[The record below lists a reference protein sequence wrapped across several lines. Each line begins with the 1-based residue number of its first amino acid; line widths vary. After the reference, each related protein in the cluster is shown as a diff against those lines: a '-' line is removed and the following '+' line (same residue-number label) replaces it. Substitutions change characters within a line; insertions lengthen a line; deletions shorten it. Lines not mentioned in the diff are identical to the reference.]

1 MNPILRKL
9 KTLFLGNTLAQII
22 TILSIPIISRL
33 YSPENFADLA
43 VVSALVIILA
53 NISSLR
59 LDLIIPL
66 SKQEEINSLASFG
79 LIFSFIF
86 NISLATLILIYNFK
100 SIYYFIPLGSFFL
113 SVYFIANAISV
124 KNGDLKKINK
134 FKLFQCLNMNFTQLF
149 LGVFGV
155 KEIGLILGY
164 STQNIF
170 LLKYFIE
177 YFNNESILR
186 SIKIIKT
193 KLKFLKFSI
202 LEGFFN
208 NLSNQLPI
216 VLLSIYIIS
225 KDDIGMLSMSMKI
238 LSIPIIFIG
247 NAFST
252 VYLSEA
258 PKYIENKLD
267 FYKYTI
273 KTLKLVS
280 IFTVL
285 PLILGSLF
293 LGKIDH
299 ILLGDEWKN
308 LGFFLLLLL
317 PWYVMQ
323 LFSSPISTS
332 MHMLGL
338 QDKALY
344 IHFFGFIIRVIL
356 LIMIIEFYLDYSLY
370 YFIISGFIFYFYFYL
385 PKEFLS

>member
-202 LEGFFN
+202 LIE
-208 NLSNQLPI
+208 L
-216 VLLSIYIIS
+216 
-225 KDDIGMLSMSMKI
+225 
-238 LSIPIIFIG
+238 IFIF
-247 NAFST
+247 NM
-252 VYLSEA
+252 VIYLIN
-258 PKYIENKLD
+258 YLL
-267 FYKYTI
+267 FYY
-273 KTLKLVS
+273 
-280 IFTVL
+280 
-285 PLILGSLF
+285 
-293 LGKIDH
+293 
-299 ILLGDEWKN
+299 
-308 LGFFLLLLL
+308 
-317 PWYVMQ
+317 Q
-323 LFSSPISTS
+323 
-332 MHMLGL
+332 
-338 QDKALY
+338 
-344 IHFFGFIIRVIL
+344 FI
-356 LIMIIEFYLDYSLY
+356 
-370 YFIISGFIFYFYFYL
+370 
-385 PKEFLS
+385 